1 MAERQKQQNHTKPP
15 TSFGDTASA
24 AELQRLVLQDA
35 MFTEIFTPL
44 LPPPLA
50 AAAAPLRIL
59 DIASGPGIWATRVA
73 KAYPQTV
80 ITCVDHDPSML
91 DYARLHARGEGVS
104 NVVFEKA
111 DYRRLDETFSHAQ
124 FDFVHARHLLWYLGH
139 EGRELVHQWSKLVK
153 TGGMMR
159 LTEWE
164 ASTTSSPS
172 FNLLTQYLLEAL
184 YAHERSDNAY
194 RVGMVYKLAPYLRAA
209 GFSQVVETPHYVNFS
224 AGTRYH
230 DMYVR
235 DITQGSATLQPFIV
249 GSKVVTAEA
258 YSACMRQAIREI
270 DRPDFLGG
278 HFFLSA
284 WGVKQ
289 PLKSLAL

>member
-1 MAERQKQQNHTKPP
+1 MTETPEQQQSNGKPP

-44 LPPPLA
+44 LPPPLEA
-50 AAAAPLRIL
+50 ATAPIRIL

-73 KAYPQTV
+73 KAYPQTD
-80 ITCVDHDPSML
+80 IIGIDNDQSML

-104 NVVFEKA
+104 NVTFEQA
-111 DYRRLDETFSHAQ
+111 DYRHLEQTFSQAQ
-124 FDFVHARHLLWYLGH
+124 FDFVHSRHLLWYLGH
-139 EGRELVHQWSKLVK
+139 GGKELVQQWSKLIKV
-153 TGGMMR
+153 GGMMR

-164 ASTTSSPS
+164 ASTTNSPC

-184 YAHERSDNAY
+184 YAHGRSDSKH

-209 GFSQVVETPHYVNFS
+209 GFSQVVEVPHYVNFS

-249 GSKVVTAEA
+249 GSKVVTAEM
-258 YSACMRQAIREI
+258 YSECMRQAIREI
-270 DRPDFLGG
+270 DHPDFLGG

-284 WGVKQ
+284 WGVK
-289 PLKSLAL
+289 